1 MMGRDAFHGG
11 GDVFHGGGYA
21 FQRGEE
27 GGRLETTFFPI
38 PGHLPGVF
46 GWRKVG
52 EVRELRQVWEEI
64 LVQPID
70 VLWTW
75 RGRLVSDKQHMTMQ
89 FV

>member
-1 MMGRDAFHGG
+1 MMDRDAFHSG
-11 GDVFHGGGYA
+11 GDAFPGGGYA

-38 PGHLPGVF
+38 PSHLTGVS

-52 EVRELRQVWEEI
+52 EVRDLRQVWEEL

-75 RGRLVSDKQHMTMQ
+75 RGRLFSDKQHMTMQ